1 MTPMELEF
9 KNLANVKAEP
19 SRFVSAN
26 LQVVSMNITK
36 NDGDGDDGDQTWNL
50 SNVLDQ

>member
-26 LQVVSMNITK
+26 LQVVSMNIAK
-36 NDGDGDDGDQTWNL
+36 NDDDGDQIWNL